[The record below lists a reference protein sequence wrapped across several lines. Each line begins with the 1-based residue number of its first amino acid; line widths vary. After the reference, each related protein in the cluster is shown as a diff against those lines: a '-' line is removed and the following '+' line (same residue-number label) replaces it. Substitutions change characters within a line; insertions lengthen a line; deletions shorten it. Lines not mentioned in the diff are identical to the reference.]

1 MIAYLLV
8 LVSRSYAKHGS
19 DIDGGSIH
27 LFQGL
32 GLFSSLIGGGGG
44 GISCAS
50 GEQALR
56 LKARGEARDRL
67 VRITVLRAAP
77 ALSSGARARETI
89 ARFLVGCARGQLEKR
104 KRSRNTN
111 VCKGA

>member
-1 MIAYLLV
+1 M
-8 LVSRSYAKHGS
+8 
-19 DIDGGSIH
+19 
-27 LFQGL
+27 
-32 GLFSSLIGGGGG
+32 
-44 GISCAS
+44 SCAS

-77 ALSSGARARETI
+77 ALSSGARARKTI

-104 KRSRNTN
+104 KRLRNTN
-111 VCKGA
+111 VYKGT